1 MTSYKPTDSFHI
13 MLTKNIVWCILGII
27 LGVLNNNIIVFL
39 SNIFNIQILFIQNV
53 LQILLCSFVLTVI
66 QYSFNY
72 FGWSWQNVT
81 PGLFF
86 ISFFFGIQYNI
97 FTNIQKEYILK

>member
-1 MTSYKPTDSFHI
+1 MTSYKPIDSFHI
-13 MLTKNIVWCILGII
+13 MLTKNIVWGVLGII
-27 LGVLNNNIIVFL
+27 LGILNNNIIVFL
-39 SNIFNIQILFIQNV
+39 SNIFNIQILFVQNV
-53 LQILLCSFVLTVI
+53 LQIFLCSFVLTII

-72 FGWSWQNVT
+72 FGWSWQNIT